1 MWYVS
6 SSQSLAATRKRR
18 ALLLG
23 KKEKREG
30 WRENTAI
37 SVLSVQ
43 PRTKPRGASLE
54 GAALS
59 PTALGVEAAGGAL
72 RPRRPGQSPP
82 SDPGAQCRQLRGAR
96 SSDEAGLGRVRA
108 TSRSNTVL
116 NVYYSSIKLEEKR
129 KLSKTSHILRC

>member
-1 MWYVS
+1 MATHCSIPDLENPMDRGTWWAALRRVTK
-6 SSQSLAATRKRR
+6 SQTQLKR
-18 ALLLG
+18 LSTHTY
-23 KKEKREG
+23 
-30 WRENTAI
+30 NTNESESAAI

-54 GAALS
+54 GTALS

-108 TSRSNTVL
+108 TSRSNPR
-116 NVYYSSIKLEEKR
+116 SPSGQR
-129 KLSKTSHILRC
+129 